1 MRIPLILLALLVLLL
16 LLLFRSISSQ
26 DDLAPGFTAD
36 ASRSG
41 SVQDRDATSSGTE
54 EVRVSAPRPI
64 SPERFAQ
71 PFAQN
76 AVQLERIAPRQPLTP
91 PKPKAPK
98 RTLLYRPDV
107 SAPGLITYERGQV
120 QLAGITVLDPLET
133 CTDETGDNWPCGII
147 ARTAFR
153 NFLRGR
159 ALSCIVPEGSWDE
172 PVVSQCFVGTQDPAA
187 WLVSQGWARTVS
199 GSGYLK
205 MEQSARQNQKGVFG
219 SDPRKTRGTQY

>member
-1 MRIPLILLALLVLLL
+1 MRIPLLLLALLALLL
-16 LLLFRSISSQ
+16 VLLFRSVS
-26 DDLAPGFTAD
+26 DGDTDLAGLGAD
-36 ASRSG
+36 ASRNG
-41 SVQDRDATSSGTE
+41 SVEDNDAQISSTQE
-54 EVRVSAPRPI
+54 IRISPPRPI

-91 PKPKAPK
+91 PKPKAQK

-107 SAPGLITYERGQV
+107 TASGLITYDRGQL
-120 QLAGITVLDPLET
+120 QLEGIAVLDPLET

-159 ALSCIVPEGSWDE
+159 ALSCIVPDGSWDE
-172 PVVSQCFVGTQDPAA
+172 TVTSQCFVGTQDPAA
-187 WLVSQGWARTVS
+187 WLVSQGWARAVK

-205 MEQSARQNQKGVFG
+205 MEQGAQQGQKGVFG